1 MKVEEAL
8 FSILK
13 PSNSPEEIDREMER
27 AENEGVF
34 LIPIGDE
41 RYPDILTEINDPPP
55 LLYVKGKAEI
65 LKNFSIAIVGSR
77 RATSYGKMVAKQLAR
92 DLAMLAITI
101 ISGLAYGID
110 SAAHSGALNVGNTVA
125 VLGNGIDIV
134 YPSSNKRLFDEI
146 VKNGCLVSEFPF
158 GTRPQKW
165 TFPKRNRI
173 IVGLSR
179 GVVVV
184 EAAKKSGSLITAR
197 LALEEGRE
205 VFAVPGN
212 IFSSTSEG
220 TNNLIKNGAKCVT
233 SFEDVLDEFPYVSFP
248 KKETHKNEEED
259 LLIRSLKEGPKTV
272 EELQLVLKMQSSK
285 LRERLTILEIE
296 GKISYDASGRY
307 ILNS

>member
-13 PSNSPEEIDREMER
+13 PSNSEEIDREIER
-27 AENEGVF
+27 AERDGVF

-41 RYPDILTEINDPPP
+41 RYPDILMEINDPPP
-55 LLYVKGKAEI
+55 LLYVKGKVDI
-65 LKNFSIAIVGSR
+65 LKSFSIAIVGSR

-92 DLAMLAITI
+92 ELARIDITI

-134 YPSSNKRLFDEI
+134 YPSSNKRLFNEI

-233 SFEDVLDEFPYVSFP
+233 SFEDILDEFPYVSFP
-248 KKETHKNEEED
+248 KGEDSENEKED

-307 ILNS
+307 ILNG